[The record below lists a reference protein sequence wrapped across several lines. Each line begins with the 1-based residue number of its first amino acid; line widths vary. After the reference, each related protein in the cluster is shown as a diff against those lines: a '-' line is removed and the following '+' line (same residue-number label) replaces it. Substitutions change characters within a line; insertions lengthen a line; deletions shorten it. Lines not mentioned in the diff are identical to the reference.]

1 LTSVSSAISFGEN
14 GIYVSETDYL
24 LRAFHPA
31 KIGALESAAAREKS
45 LKIRKIRKITNP
57 KPAAVK
63 TNHTPTRA
71 EAPKATKQTTL
82 NVAQRH

>member
-45 LKIRKIRKITNP
+45 LKIRKITNP